1 LLPETIPFP
10 LLASSGQATTQGGLL
25 TLYFCMPASKISVVT
40 IEITGANVQ
49 QHEADVISYL
59 RQDSRL
65 SVGSETL
72 DAAGLSPQAGE
83 VYVQLNAAAE
93 LESSKTLVSIVVER
107 VTKYLDRPEA
117 ESCKPEMLRIFGPDG
132 SLAKSFNQSGK

>member
-1 LLPETIPFP
+1 
-10 LLASSGQATTQGGLL
+10 
-25 TLYFCMPASKISVVT
+25 
-40 IEITGANVQ
+40 
-49 QHEADVISYL
+49 VISYL